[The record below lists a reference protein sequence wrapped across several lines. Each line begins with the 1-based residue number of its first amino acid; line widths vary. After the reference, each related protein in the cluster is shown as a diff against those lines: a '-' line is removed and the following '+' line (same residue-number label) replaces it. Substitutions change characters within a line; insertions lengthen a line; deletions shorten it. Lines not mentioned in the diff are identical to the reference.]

1 MRGSSASGAG
11 MLGAWLAFIGGC
23 VVAAI
28 LVVAG
33 VAPSIAMT
41 SLGADTGAAA
51 FNNLPSYLKIQPL
64 DQTTTFY
71 ATQAGQQVPIATF
84 YDQNRVDVTA
94 AQIPSVLTD
103 ALLATED
110 PNFYQEGGI
119 NVTGTVRAL
128 VSNSAGGDTQGG
140 SSITQQYVKNVLVQ
154 RCETTMRVDPTA
166 AKKVYEAQQAA
177 YQKCYDDAA
186 GPTVARKVQ
195 ELRYAIG
202 LDKSYSKQQILVGY
216 LNIVGFG
223 GQVYGIQAA
232 AHYYFGVDSD
242 KLTLDQSAT
251 LVAILNNPAN
261 LRIDQSAAANPGSN
275 ADNKYKATVDRRNYV
290 LQRMLT
296 TKKITRAQYTAA
308 IATPIAPTITPVT
321 SGCQSA
327 SQYDA
332 GFFCDYVQDVILSD
346 PTFGA
351 TADDRSAFFRT
362 GGLKVYTTLD
372 LDLQNTAQTALSKY
386 IPATSSRLDLGAAD
400 VSMQPGSG
408 RIVDMVQNR
417 AFNDS
422 ATPVPGATAVNYSTD
437 YAYGGSGGFQTG
449 SSFKAFDLIAWL
461 QAGHTLNE
469 TVNASQHFYNYADF
483 PASCTSLG
491 GKPWNVTNDESNESG
506 TMSVLKATADSVNTA
521 FANMATQLDL
531 CNISDAAKSLGLH
544 TASPSEAW
552 QLLPSMILGVNT
564 ISPLTMATAYAGIAN
579 GGKVCTPVAI
589 DRVVTAD
596 GKDHTVPAST
606 CTQAITPQI
615 AAGVNYALQRVLTNG
630 TATSAN
636 PNDGTQIMGKT
647 GTTDGSEQ
655 NWLVTSSTTITNAL
669 WVGNVSGHVSLRA
682 QSFLGVGGGNV
693 KFSIAKPIL
702 KALDT
707 AFPGATFA
715 APPASMLG
723 GGSSSGSSGPDG
735 STSTPSPGAGND
747 HGDRPTPAP
756 QPTDPALPPIAT
768 PGPGP
773 GGDH

>member
-1 MRGSSASGAG
+1 MF
-11 MLGAWLAFIGGC
+11 GAWLAFIGGC
-23 VVAAI
+23 VVAAL

-41 SLGADTGAAA
+41 SLSADTGAAA

-71 ATQAGQQVPIATF
+71 ATQGGQQVPIATF

-94 AQIPSVLTD
+94 AQIPSVVTD

-119 NVTGTVRAL
+119 NVSGTVRAL
-128 VSNSAGGDTQGG
+128 VSNSAGGNTQGG

-154 RCETTMRVDPTA
+154 RCETTMKVDPTA
-166 AKKVYEAQQAA
+166 TKKVYQAQQAA
-177 YQKCYDDAA
+177 YQKCYDAAA

-202 LDKSYSKQQILVGY
+202 LDKSYTKQQILVGY

-232 AHYYFGVDSD
+232 AQYYFGVDSD
-242 KLTLDQSAT
+242 KLTLEQSAT

-261 LRIDQSAAANPGSN
+261 LRIDQSAATNTGSN
-275 ADNKYKATVDRRNYV
+275 AGNKYKATLTRRNYV
-290 LQRMLT
+290 LKRMLA
-296 TKKITRAQYTAA
+296 TKKITQTQYTAA
-308 IATPIAPTITPVT
+308 VATPITPTITPVT

-327 SQYDA
+327 SRYDA
-332 GFFCDYVQDVILSD
+332 GFFCNYVQNVILSD

-351 TADDRSAFFRT
+351 TADDRAAFFRT
-362 GGLKVYTTLD
+362 GGLKVYTSLN
-372 LDLQNTAQTALSKY
+372 LDLQNTAQSALSKY
-386 IPATSSRLDLGAAD
+386 IPATSSRLDVGAAD
-400 VSMQPGSG
+400 VSVQPGSG

-417 AFNDS
+417 PFDDS
-422 ATPVPGATAVNYSTD
+422 ANPAPGATAVNYSTD
-437 YAYGGSGGFQTG
+437 YASGGSGGFQTG

-469 TVNASQHFYNYADF
+469 TVNASQHVFSYSNF
-483 PASCTSLG
+483 PASCTSIG
-491 GKPWNVTNDESNESG
+491 GKPWTVTNDESNLSG
-506 TMSVLKATADSVNTA
+506 TMTVLKATADSVNTA

-531 CNISDAAKSLGLH
+531 CKISDAAKSLGLH
-544 TASPSEAW
+544 TASPSTPW
-552 QLLPSMILGVNT
+552 QLLPAMILGVNT

-589 DRVVTAD
+589 DRVVTPD
-596 GKDHTVPAST
+596 GKDHAVPATS
-606 CTQAITPQI
+606 CTQGITPQI

-647 GTTDGSEQ
+647 GTTDNSEQ
-655 NWLVTSSTTITNAL
+655 NWLVTSTTTIANAV
-669 WVGNVSGHVSLRA
+669 WVGNVSGHVALRS

-707 AFPGATFA
+707 AFPASTFT

-723 GGSSSGSSGPDG
+723 NGTFSNG
-735 STSTPSPGAGND
+735 STSTPSPGTTPGPGN
-747 HGDRPTPAP
+747 GSPATP
-756 QPTDPALPPIAT
+756 QPTGPALPPIAT
-768 PGPGP
+768 PGPGA
-773 GGDH
+773 G

>member
-1 MRGSSASGAG
+1 MAGSGARG
-11 MLGAWLAFIGGC
+11 TEVLGAWLAFIGGC
-23 VVAAI
+23 VVAAL

-41 SLGADTGAAA
+41 SLSADTGAAA

-71 ATQAGQQVPIATF
+71 ATQGGQQVPIATF

-128 VSNSAGGDTQGG
+128 VSNSTGGDTQGG

-154 RCETTMRVDPTA
+154 RCETTMRVNPSAD
-166 AKKVYEAQQAA
+166 KKVVAAQQAA

-202 LDKSYSKQQILVGY
+202 LDKTYSKQQILVGY

-232 AHYYFGVDSD
+232 AHYYFGVDAD
-242 KLTLDQSAT
+242 KLTLEQSAT

-261 LRIDQSAAANPGSN
+261 LRLDQSAAANPSSN
-275 ADNKYKATVDRRNYV
+275 ADNKFKATLDRRNYV
-290 LQRMLT
+290 LKRMLT
-296 TKKITRAQYTAA
+296 TKKITQAEYTAA
-308 IATPIAPTITPVT
+308 VATPITPTITPVS

-327 SQYDA
+327 TAYDA
-332 GFFCDYVQDVILSD
+332 GFFCDYVQNVILND

-351 TADDRSAFFRT
+351 SADDRSAFFRT
-362 GGLKVYTTLD
+362 GGLKVYTTLN
-372 LDLQNTAQTALSKY
+372 LDLQNTAQAALSKY
-386 IPATSSRLDLGAAD
+386 IPATSSKLDLGAAD
-400 VSMQPGSG
+400 VAMQPGSG
-408 RIVDMVQNR
+408 RIVNMVQNR
-417 AFNDS
+417 SFNDS
-422 ATPVPGATAVNYSTD
+422 STPSPGTTAVNYSTD

-449 SSFKAFDLIAWL
+449 SSFKAFDLVAWL

-469 TVNASQHFYNYADF
+469 TVNASQHTYSYADF

-491 GKPWNVTNDESNESG
+491 GRPWNVTNDESNESG
-506 TMSVLKATADSVNTA
+506 SMTVLKATADSVNTA
-521 FANMATQLDL
+521 FADMATQLDL

-579 GGKVCTPVAI
+579 GGTVCTPIAI
-589 DRVVTAD
+589 DRIVMAD
-596 GKDHTVPAST
+596 GKDHAVPAST
-606 CTQAITPQI
+606 CTQAISPEI
-615 AAGVNYALQRVLTNG
+615 AAGVNYALQGVMTHG
-630 TATSAN
+630 TATTAN
-636 PNDGTQIMGKT
+636 PHDGTQLMGKT
-647 GTTDGSEQ
+647 GTTDNSEQ

-669 WVGNVSGHVSLRA
+669 WVGNVSGHVALRR
-682 QSFLGVGGGNV
+682 QTFLGVGGGNV

-702 KALDT
+702 GALDA
-707 AFPGATFA
+707 AFPGAKFT
-715 APPASMLG
+715 APPSSMLG
-723 GGSSSGSSGPDG
+723 GGGGG
-735 STSTPSPGAGND
+735 STSNGTGSTPSPGATNDPGNATT
-747 HGDRPTPAP
+747 PTP
-756 QPTDPALPPIAT
+756 QPTDPVEPPVAT
-768 PGPGP
+768 PGPGTNQ
-773 GGDH
+773 